1 LNTTNSEEH
10 IGQILALPFF
20 KNLSDE
26 NELGTFQ
33 QDDVTTH
40 IANTSMAAS
49 HNTFGDQLMNQSP
62 FMAYY
67 HLWACFID
75 NNYKNNTHTEGAL
88 TVIIWP
94 VASAFPR

>member
-1 LNTTNSEEH
+1 MNSEEH
-10 IGQILALPFF
+10 IGQVLAPPPS
-20 KNLSDE
+20 NE
-26 NELGTFQ
+26 NEHGAFQ

-67 HLWACFID
+67 YLSACFID

-88 TVIIWP
+88 TVTI
-94 VASAFPR
+94 